1 MKKRLNITIEEE
13 TIKRIKKYAK
23 DNDISVSNLVEEHF
37 EAILKP
43 KSRIKNKIG
52 LVDFVK
58 SLPPSKIEF
67 PKEMDWKTCHSGH
80 AIQSK

>member
-13 TIKRIKKYAK
+13 TIKRIKKYAE

-43 KSRIKNKIG
+43 KSRIKTKIG